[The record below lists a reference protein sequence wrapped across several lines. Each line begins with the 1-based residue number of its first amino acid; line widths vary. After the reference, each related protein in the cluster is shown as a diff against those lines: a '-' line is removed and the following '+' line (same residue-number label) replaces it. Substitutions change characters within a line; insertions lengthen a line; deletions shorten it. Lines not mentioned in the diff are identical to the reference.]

1 MPERSLSNINFLHKA
16 HHSLLA
22 LRSIALSR
30 DSKST
35 HKKSTKCK
43 KPKKIM
49 ALNRLQKGAEPR
61 RQKDTYLAS
70 GGKGPTLLVT
80 SSVKGSE
87 STLSIDLWVKS
98 KF

>member
-1 MPERSLSNINFLHKA
+1 
-16 HHSLLA
+16 
-22 LRSIALSR
+22 
-30 DSKST
+30 
-35 HKKSTKCK
+35 
-43 KPKKIM
+43 M

-61 RQKDTYLAS
+61 RQDTYLAS